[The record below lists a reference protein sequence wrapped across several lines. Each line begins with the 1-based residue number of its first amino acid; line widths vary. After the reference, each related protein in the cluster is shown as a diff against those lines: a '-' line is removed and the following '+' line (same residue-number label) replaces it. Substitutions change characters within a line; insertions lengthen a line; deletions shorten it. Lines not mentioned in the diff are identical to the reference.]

1 MLRLILIA
9 AFIAVVAIVITAILG
24 TMRTLAETPAGKDEG
39 MLPGKLSR
47 ITYILLLIL
56 LFGVASGLLGAA

>member
-1 MLRLILIA
+1 MVRLILFA
-9 AFIAVVAIVITAILG
+9 AFIAIVAIAFSAMLG
-24 TMRTLAETPAGKDEG
+24 TMRALSGTPDGKDNG